1 METSYIQRGKGK
13 LDVGEFGKEAK
24 RLVDQIDRQFGKG
37 LGMWSG
43 LIPRGVGDTFPNSS
57 LKLAQDYPTSSSL

>member
-1 METSYIQRGKGK
+1 M
-13 LDVGEFGKEAK
+13 GEFRKEAK

-43 LIPRGVGDTFPNSS
+43 LIPRGVGDKP
-57 LKLAQDYPTSSSL
+57 LLIPP